1 MHIYVINN
9 FKRMP
14 LFLNVEKVVGKGF
27 MNNLIT
33 LILKSLME
41 YGGQTS

>member
-1 MHIYVINN
+1 VYVVEG

-14 LFLNVEKVVGKGF
+14 LLLNLERIVSGGIV
-27 MNNLIT
+27 NNLVA

-41 YGGQTS
+41 YGV

>member
-1 MHIYVINN
+1 VYVVEG

-14 LFLNVEKVVGKGF
+14 LLLNLERIVGGGIVNKLVV
-27 MNNLIT
+27 

-41 YGGQTS
+41 YGA